1 MTECPDQTARM
12 RTLTRNFAVRIW
24 HKGIFHTLRIIYD
37 RNFPIVITKEKSQR
51 MTKPKIRL
59 VRPARTQIS
68 LRIRSLRI
76 QRMTKPSIRL
86 VWPAKTQISLRIRA
100 GWSESLPVACA
111 FYSLRA
117 VQRGMNKNPL
127 SLCWSHMSYCGFC
140 QWEIAAVFLLS
151 PLTGKVQGRS
161 NTNQILLTGILC
173 FYHRSSVEFNKFVT
187 LHFSIS
193 TWKIN

>member
-37 RNFPIVITKEKSQR
+37 RNFPIVITKVKS
-51 MTKPKIRL
+51 
-59 VRPARTQIS
+59 
-68 LRIRSLRI
+68 

-86 VWPAKTQISLRIRA
+86 VRPAKTQISLRIRA
-100 GWSESLPVACA
+100 DWSESLPVACA

-140 QWEIAAVFLLS
+140 RALAHNEREQQYFYYLPWQVKS
-151 PLTGKVQGRS
+151 KVD
-161 NTNQILLTGILC
+161 QILT
-173 FYHRSSVEFNKFVT
+173 RSF
-187 LHFSIS
+187 
-193 TWKIN
+193 